1 MIATPAVVPTFIP
14 SPSSNSIDV
23 FGFELRAYAL
33 CIMAGIVVA
42 IWLTNRRWLAR
53 GGEAGVV
60 ADIAVWAVPFGII
73 GGRIYHVITDNQL
86 YFREGKDPWQALEIW
101 KGGLGIWGAIAMGAL
116 GVWIA
121 CRRRGVPF
129 AAMADAAAPG
139 ILFAQ
144 ALGRVGNW
152 FNQELFG
159 KPTDLPWGLEIAPGH
174 RPDGYADVATFHPT
188 FLYEALWAVAVA
200 FLLLWLDKRYTIGH
214 GRLFAL
220 YVAGYTLGRGFWE
233 YLRIDPANHIFG
245 VRVNLWV
252 SGLIFVAAMAY
263 FFWSLK
269 RHPGREDPEELRGYY
284 DQPDPFDDK
293 GKAEDETPITLP
305 DDEPEDAKPSE
316 ASKAGAEEKK
326 PADEKKPGD
335 EPKPTEKKDTAAEEP
350 KAADEAKPAESKPA
364 EAGDK
369 AADEKPAPA
378 VKKTSAATVTA
389 PATTTATTAAAK
401 KTTAKKA
408 TAAKKAPVKKAT
420 AAAKKAPA
428 AKKTA
433 TEQAA
438 PEQAG
443 DAAPA
448 KSAAAKKA
456 SPAKKTAT
464 KTTAA
469 QKTAA
474 KKAATK
480 KAAAKK
486 AAPEV
491 PAQAATEAPKS
502 APTTGSA
509 ADSASSP
516 AGS

>member
-23 FGFELRAYAL
+23 LGFELRAYAL

-86 YFREGKDPWQALEIW
+86 YFREGRDPWQALRIW
-101 KGGLGIWGAIAMGAL
+101 EGGLGIWGAIAMGAL

-144 ALGRVGNW
+144 ALGRMGNW

-159 KPTDLPWGLEIAPGH
+159 KPTDLPWGLEIAPVH

-200 FLLLWLDKRYTIGH
+200 FVLLWLDKRYTIGF

-269 RHPGREDPEELRGYY
+269 RHPGREDPEALRGYY

-305 DDEPEDAKPSE
+305 DDEPDDEKKPTAEDPKPAEKKEPAEE
-316 ASKAGAEEKK
+316 ASAEEPAEKPK
-326 PADEKKPGD
+326 PADEP
-335 EPKPTEKKDTAAEEP
+335 
-350 KAADEAKPAESKPA
+350 KPAE
-364 EAGDK
+364 EK
-369 AADEKPAPA
+369 AADEKPASA

-389 PATTTATTAAAK
+389 PATTTATTTKKAATAKKAPATKATPAKKAPVKKAPVKKTPVKDAAAK
-401 KTTAKKA
+401 KTAAKSTAAKKA
-408 TAAKKAPVKKAT
+408 TAAKKT
-420 AAAKKAPA
+420 AAKKAP
-428 AKKTA
+428 
-433 TEQAA
+433 
-438 PEQAG
+438 
-443 DAAPA
+443 
-448 KSAAAKKA
+448 
-456 SPAKKTAT
+456 
-464 KTTAA
+464 
-469 QKTAA
+469 
-474 KKAATK
+474 
-480 KAAAKK
+480 
-486 AAPEV
+486 
-491 PAQAATEAPKS
+491 TEAP
-502 APTTGSA
+502 P
-509 ADSASSP
+509 ADSTSTPAS
-516 AGS
+516 GS

>member
-159 KPTDLPWGLEIAPGH
+159 KPTDLPWGLEIAPAH
-174 RPDGYADVATFHPT
+174 RPDGYADIETFHPT

-305 DDEPEDAKPSE
+305 DDEPEND
-316 ASKAGAEEKK
+316 K
-326 PADEKKPGD
+326 PADEKKAD
-335 EPKPTEKKDTAAEEP
+335 EKKPAAEKSKSADESKPAEEP
-350 KAADEAKPAESKPA
+350 KPADEAKPAGEAKPA
-364 EAGDK
+364 EESKSSEPEEK
-369 AADEKPAPA
+369 AAAGEKPGSAA
-378 VKKTSAATVTA
+378 KKTSAATVTA
-389 PATTTATTAAAK
+389 LATTTASTTAAKKATAKKATPAKKTPAKKTTAAAK
-401 KTTAKKA
+401 KT
-408 TAAKKAPVKKAT
+408 
-420 AAAKKAPA
+420 
-428 AKKTA
+428 
-433 TEQAA
+433 
-438 PEQAG
+438 
-443 DAAPA
+443 
-448 KSAAAKKA
+448 S
-456 SPAKKTAT
+456 
-464 KTTAA
+464 
-469 QKTAA
+469 
-474 KKAATK
+474 
-480 KAAAKK
+480 AAKK
-486 AAPEV
+486 AAPENAADV
-491 PAQAATEAPKS
+491 ATPDAPAAAKKAPDARKTTTKKSAAKKATTATTEA
-502 APTTGSA
+502 TTGAPQQASAQVPSEASA
-509 ADSASSP
+509 ADSAGSP
-516 AGS
+516 ADGN